1 MSQAIRSPHGTRNP
15 RVRARITLR
24 MAGVAGLVCALVGCA
39 NPGEVDGWLFDQS
52 TVGRWENTPTI
63 VPILERIEVLER
75 DEGETAEITQVTSE
89 DLIPVVEEY
98 QLGPGDQLKVSILD
112 FLQQGFV
119 SEFELQ
125 VDITGA
131 LDMPQLGRVFVQGQT
146 AEEARDTISKAVV
159 DKGISIEQP
168 VVSMQLLSLRQA
180 TFSVYG
186 AIQGV
191 GRYSIP
197 APDYRLL
204 EALTE
209 AGGISPTLR
218 KVQVIRQVILS
229 AELKKGAGAK
239 ATSSTTTRPAETP
252 KQSGTDLNS
261 LIEELTAPADAPTPA
276 PPAQPAPALTPS
288 SEPKSGTAAEA
299 PPIDLVEGD
308 APSKTGAPPTG
319 DSSWVY
325 LNGEW
330 VQVGKGG
337 KPGAGAASG
346 ADSKSLVTQRI
357 IEIPV
362 GPLLKGLAQY
372 NIVVRPGDVIS
383 IPPPDAGLV
392 YLAGPG
398 IGRPGVYEL
407 PQVGRLTIKQAVA
420 AAGGLSAV
428 AIPERLDLTR
438 RIGDDR
444 EATIRLNLRAIFEGT
459 QPDVFV
465 KPEDQ
470 LNFGTNFFATP
481 LAIIRNGFRMTYGF
495 GFLMDRNFGNDIF
508 GPPPLNRIGQ

>member
-1 MSQAIRSPHGTRNP
+1 MSQPTGHRLAIRHSAR
-15 RVRARITLR
+15 RALALARF
-24 MAGVAGLVCALVGCA
+24 AGAAAAALALTACTD
-39 NPGEVDGWLFDQS
+39 PGEVDAWLFDQS
-52 TVGRWENTPTI
+52 VVGRWENTPTL
-63 VPILERIEVLER
+63 VPILERIDVIER
-75 DEGETAEITQVTSE
+75 DEGENAEVTQVTAE
-89 DLIPVVEEY
+89 DLVPVVEEY
-98 QLGPGDQLKVSILD
+98 QLGPGDQVKVSILD

-131 LDMPQLGRVFVQGQT
+131 VDLPQLGRVFVQGQT
-146 AEEARDTISKAVV
+146 ADEARQTLAKAVV
-159 DKGISIEQP
+159 DKGISIEEP
-168 VVSMQLLSLRQA
+168 VVSMQLLRLRQA

-186 AIQGV
+186 AVQGV

-209 AGGISPTLR
+209 AGGISPSLR

-229 AELKKGAGAK
+229 SELKKGAGAK
-239 ATSSTTTRPAETP
+239 ATGATTNQVAPT
-252 KQSGTDLNS
+252 KSSGTDLNT
-261 LIEELTAPADAPTPA
+261 LIEELTAPEGEPSTAPEKPATPA
-276 PPAQPAPALTPS
+276 PVPSTTP
-288 SEPKSGTAAEA
+288 GGA

-308 APSKTGAPPTG
+308 SAPKPGASAAPE
-319 DSSWVY
+319 SSWVY

-330 VQVGKGG
+330 VQVAKSAKGG
-337 KPGAGAASG
+337 AAGASE
-346 ADSKSLVTQRI
+346 ADTKSLITQRI

-372 NIVVRPGDVIS
+372 NIVIRPGDTIN
-383 IPPPDAGLV
+383 IPPPDAGLI
-392 YLAGPG
+392 YMGGPG
-398 IGRPGVYEL
+398 IARGGVYEL
-407 PQVGRLTIKQAVA
+407 PEVGRLTIKQAVA
-420 AAGGLSAV
+420 AGGGLSAIG
-428 AIPERLDLTR
+428 IPERVDLTR
-438 RIGDDR
+438 RVGDDR

-495 GFLMDRNFGNDIF
+495 GFLMDRNFGNDVF
-508 GPPPLNRIGQ
+508 GAPPLNRFGQ

>member
-1 MSQAIRSPHGTRNP
+1 MSQPIGHRLAIRHPAR
-15 RVRARITLR
+15 RALGLARFAGL
-24 MAGVAGLVCALVGCA
+24 AAAALGVAACT

-52 TVGRWENTPTI
+52 IVGRWENTPTI
-63 VPILERIEVLER
+63 VPILERIDVIER
-75 DEGETAEITQVTSE
+75 DEGENAEVTQVTAE
-89 DLIPVVEEY
+89 DLVPVVEEY
-98 QLGPGDQLKVSILD
+98 QLGPGDQVKVSILD

-119 SEFELQ
+119 SEFEIQ

-131 LDMPQLGRVFVQGQT
+131 MDLPQLGRVFVQGQT
-146 AEEARDTISKAVV
+146 ADEARQTLAKAVV
-159 DKGISIEQP
+159 DKGISIEEP
-168 VVSMQLLSLRQA
+168 VVSMQLIRLRQA

-209 AGGISPTLR
+209 AGGISPALR

-239 ATSSTTTRPAETP
+239 ATGATSNQTAAP
-252 KQSGTDLNS
+252 KVSGTDLNS
-261 LIEELTAPADAPTPA
+261 LIEELTSPDGTA
-276 PPAQPAPALTPS
+276 PPPEPTKTAPVPS
-288 SEPKSGTAAEA
+288 AIPEGA

-308 APSKTGAPPTG
+308 SPARPGAAAPPE
-319 DSSWVY
+319 SSWVY

-330 VQVGKGG
+330 VQVAKNARGA
-337 KPGAGAASG
+337 PGSAAEP
-346 ADSKSLVTQRI
+346 DTRSLVTQRI
-357 IEIPV
+357 IEVPV

-372 NIVVRPGDVIS
+372 NIVIRPGDTINV
-383 IPPPDAGLV
+383 PPPDAGLI

-398 IGRPGVYEL
+398 IARGGVYEL

-420 AAGGLSAV
+420 AGGGLSAV
-428 AIPERLDLTR
+428 AIPERVDLTR

-495 GFLMDRNFGNDIF
+495 GFLMDRNFGNDVF
-508 GPPPLNRIGQ
+508 GPEPVNRFGN